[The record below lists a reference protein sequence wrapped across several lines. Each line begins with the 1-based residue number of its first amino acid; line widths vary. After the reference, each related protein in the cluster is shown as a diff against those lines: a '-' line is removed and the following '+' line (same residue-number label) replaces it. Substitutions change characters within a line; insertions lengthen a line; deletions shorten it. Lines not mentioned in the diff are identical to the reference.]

1 MIALAL
7 AELVELVWVAPLAA
21 LAVTVTFSAC
31 VLGATRSSDARRD
44 GGGSGAAWLAL
55 SVLAGLGVL
64 ASGLLYRAV
73 RLHRAGR
80 R

>member
-21 LAVTVTFSAC
+21 LAVTLTFSAC

-44 GGGSGAAWLAL
+44 GNGGQSALWLAL
-55 SVLAGLGVL
+55 AVLAGLGVL
-64 ASGLLYRAV
+64 AEV
-73 RLHRAGR
+73 TAGIWTIVAA
-80 R
+80 